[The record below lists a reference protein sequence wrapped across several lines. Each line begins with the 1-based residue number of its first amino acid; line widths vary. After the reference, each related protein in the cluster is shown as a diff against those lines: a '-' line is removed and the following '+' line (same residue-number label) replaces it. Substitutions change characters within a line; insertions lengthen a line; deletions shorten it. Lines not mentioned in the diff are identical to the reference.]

1 MMTERFYVDQSGKY
15 LGSFDGIEPVEGFLE
30 VSFPPIDAA
39 QIWNGSSWSAAPIAF
54 LPLTRRQLR
63 RGLLSLGVRTAD
75 VEEKIAALPDDQRE
89 IALIDWQDASTHD
102 RSHPLVSML
111 GAAFG
116 LTEAQIDAAWL
127 EAQEL

>member
-1 MMTERFYVDQSGKY
+1 MMQFYTHA
-15 LGSFDGIEPVEGFLE
+15 DGHYAGQHDVAPEGCSA
-30 VSFPPIDAA
+30 VPIPPESAS
-39 QIWNGSSWSAAPIAF
+39 QVWNGSSWSMAPVTL

-89 IALIDWQDASTHD
+89 IALIDWQDASEYERT
-102 RSHPLVSML
+102 HPLVSML